1 MKKILAIVALMFVF
15 GGNAKAASSQFV
27 GVMESTWSVHV
38 VSVSSFTA
46 TAVPASGTVLRDRTA
61 VTIINADASFGVS
74 CGNSAA
80 NVAAGHAF
88 TIPAGGSITLN
99 IREYSAKFNAVLMF
113 YCLTTKT
120 TGATNVSVIQ
130 GY

>member
-1 MKKILAIVALMFVF
+1 MKNIIAFVILFGLGGVA
-15 GGNAKAASSQFV
+15 NAASDSNI
-27 GVMESTWSVHV
+27 GVMESTFTAHV

-46 TAVPASGTVLRDRTA
+46 TAVPSQVLQGRTVITL
-61 VTIINADASFGVS
+61 INADTLYGVA

-80 NVAAGHAF
+80 NVVAGKAF

-99 IREYSAKFNAVLMF
+99 IRDYSQRFAAPMTF

>member
-1 MKKILAIVALMFVF
+1 MKKILAIVGMMFVF
-15 GGNAKAASSQFV
+15 GGEAKAASSQFV
-27 GVMESTWSVHV
+27 GVMESTWSAHV

-46 TAVPASGTVLRDRTA
+46 TAVPAAGTVLRDRTSI
-61 VTIINADASFGVS
+61 TIINADTTFGVN

-80 NVAAGHAF
+80 NVAAGNAF
-88 TIPAGGSITLN
+88 SIPAGGSITLN
-99 IREYSAKFNAVLMF
+99 IREYSAKFNAALSF
-113 YCLTTKT
+113 FCLTTKT